1 MALEFKELN
10 DTAGILRIGGDVKPE
25 NIESYRKKLYD
36 ICERKY
42 FTLHMDMT
50 GVEHLS
56 SWAIGVTALA
66 AQKIRQNGGDLKIFG
81 AGDNLQRI
89 LKFSR
94 LDMII
99 EAAAHPAPGGLK

>member
-1 MALEFKELN
+1 MPFDSRPLSDAATVFVV
-10 DTAGILRIGGDVKPE
+10 GGDVRPE
-25 NIESYRKKLYD
+25 NIEGYRKKLYEY
-36 ICERKY
+36 CERKT
-42 FTLHMDMT
+42 FILHVDMT

-66 AQKIRQNGGDLKIFG
+66 TQKIRQNGGDLKIWG
-81 AGDNLQRI
+81 SGDNLKRI

-99 EAAAHPAPGGLK
+99 ESSSDPAPKSP

>member
-1 MALEFKELN
+1 MTLDFRELN
-10 DTAGILRIGGDVKPE
+10 ASAGVFRVGGDVQPE
-25 NIESYRKKLYD
+25 TIEGYRKKLYE
-36 ICERKY
+36 ICERKN
-42 FTLHMDMT
+42 FTLHLDMA

-66 AQKIRQNGGDLKIFG
+66 TQKIRQNGGDLKIYG
-81 AGDNLQRI
+81 AGDNLKRI

-99 EAAAHPAPGGLK
+99 ESSADGPPI